1 MGMMTYSKGRI
12 TYSIKLY
19 PTFWNQSQVQQTITV
34 PIIHISDFCQNCG
47 LLLLLWGLNLNI
59 NAYFLLFKEKQGSQD
74 FGHKKSWWS

>member
-1 MGMMTYSKGRI
+1 MPSNYIS
-12 TYSIKLY
+12 
-19 PTFWNQSQVQQTITV
+19 TFWNQSQVQQTITV

-74 FGHKKSWWS
+74 FSHKKNLDAIIQDVKYF

>member
-1 MGMMTYSKGRI
+1 MPSNYIS
-12 TYSIKLY
+12 
-19 PTFWNQSQVQQTITV
+19 TFWNQSQVQQTITA

-74 FGHKKSWWS
+74 FSHKKNLDAIIQDVKYF

>member
-1 MGMMTYSKGRI
+1 MPSNYIS
-12 TYSIKLY
+12 
-19 PTFWNQSQVQQTITV
+19 TFWNQSQVQQTITV

-74 FGHKKSWWS
+74 FSRKKNLDAIIQDVKYF